1 VLSGDKVQAFP
12 TSSGHDPMRTAIKL
26 GYGIGQIGTG
36 VKNTAFSIFLFFYY
50 NQVLGVPGSLAGIAS
65 LLALLIDA
73 ITDPM
78 VGQMSDR
85 LKSRWGRRHPFM
97 LIGAAPFGLALYL
110 LFAPPAGLDEYGLFA
125 WLLGFAILVR
135 VLLTFFFVPHLSL
148 GAEIVR
154 DYHERTAL
162 IGYRMFFQMGGGLFV
177 SMVGLVIFF
186 PPSETF
192 ANGMLNAASYPG
204 FAVFAGILGTV
215 AMLWSIFATRS
226 TIPLLSDP
234 IVDPDA
240 AHPILGFIT
249 VFRTLKQFAF
259 RKLFLT
265 MLVFTTIV
273 GVTQTLIIYTG
284 TYLFGF
290 SPQQLAIA
298 AASPVLGVL
307 FGPLAIKK
315 MSQIYDKK
323 NSMIICLILGSIF
336 GFSTQTAFLFGI
348 LEPMSVEN
356 RLIFVFLM
364 NGVSQIF
371 FVGLYIVMDSM
382 LSDTID
388 QHELDTGR
396 REEGLFFSASSF
408 AQKASFGL
416 GALVAGIG
424 LDVIRFPKGADV
436 GDVPM
441 EILTDFAIFAGPL
454 MMILLVSSTLI
465 IRTYPIDQQEHT
477 RILQEIRGM
486 RVEGT

>member
-1 VLSGDKVQAFP
+1 
-12 TSSGHDPMRTAIKL
+12 
-26 GYGIGQIGTG
+26 
-36 VKNTAFSIFLFFYY
+36 
-50 NQVLGVPGSLAGIAS
+50 
-65 LLALLIDA
+65 
-73 ITDPM
+73 
-78 VGQMSDR
+78 
-85 LKSRWGRRHPFM
+85 
-97 LIGAAPFGLALYL
+97 
-110 LFAPPAGLDEYGLFA
+110 
-125 WLLGFAILVR
+125 
-135 VLLTFFFVPHLSL
+135 
-148 GAEIVR
+148 
-154 DYHERTAL
+154 
-162 IGYRMFFQMGGGLFV
+162 
-177 SMVGLVIFF
+177 MVGLVIFF

-204 FAVFAGILGTV
+204 FAVFAGVLGTV
-215 AMLWSIFATRS
+215 AMLWSVFATRS

-249 VFRTLKQFAF
+249 VFRTLRQFAF

-307 FGPLAIKK
+307 FGPLAVKQ

-441 EILTDFAIFAGPL
+441 EILTSFAIFAGPL

>member
-1 VLSGDKVQAFP
+1 
-12 TSSGHDPMRTAIKL
+12 MRTAIKL
-26 GYGIGQIGTG
+26 GYGVGQIGTG

-85 LKSRWGRRHPFM
+85 FKSRWGRRHPFM
-97 LIGAAPFGLALYL
+97 LVGALPFGAALYL
-110 LFAPPAGLDEYGLFA
+110 LFAPPAGLDELGLFG

-154 DYHERTAL
+154 DYHERTSL

-177 SMVGLVIFF
+177 SMVGLVVFF
-186 PPSETF
+186 PPSEAY

-204 FAVFAGILGTV
+204 FALFAGTLGTA
-215 AMLWSIFATRS
+215 AMLWSVFATRS

-234 IVDPDA
+234 IIDPDA
-240 AHPILGFIT
+240 MHPLLGFVT
-249 VFRTLKQFAF
+249 VFKTLRQFAF

-284 TYLFGF
+284 MYLFGF
-290 SPQQLAIA
+290 SPEQLAIA
-298 AASPVLGVL
+298 AASPILGVL
-307 FGPLAIKK
+307 FGPIAVKRL
-315 MSQIYDKK
+315 SQAYDKK
-323 NSMIICLILGSIF
+323 NSMIICIVWGSVF
-336 GFSTQTAFLFGI
+336 GFSTQTAFLVGI
-348 LEPMSVEN
+348 LEPMSIDQ
-356 RLIFVFLM
+356 RLLFVFLM

-424 LDVIRFPKGADV
+424 LDVIKFPKGAAV

-441 EILTDFAIFAGPL
+441 EILTNFALFAGPL
-454 MMILLVSSTLI
+454 MMVILVSSTLI
-465 IRTYPIDQQEHT
+465 IRSYPIDQREHT
-477 RILQEIRGM
+477 RILQAIHDMKLE
-486 RVEGT
+486 TT

>member
-1 VLSGDKVQAFP
+1 
-12 TSSGHDPMRTAIKL
+12 MRTAIKL

-307 FGPLAIKK
+307 FGPLAVKK

-336 GFSTQTAFLFGI
+336 GFSTQTAFHFGI

>member
-1 VLSGDKVQAFP
+1 
-12 TSSGHDPMRTAIKL
+12 MRTAIKL

-307 FGPLAIKK
+307 FGPLAVKK

>member
-1 VLSGDKVQAFP
+1 
-12 TSSGHDPMRTAIKL
+12 MKL

-50 NQVLGVPGSLAGIAS
+50 NQVLGVPGSLAGMAS

-85 LKSRWGRRHPFM
+85 FKSRWGRRHPFM
-97 LIGAAPFGLALYL
+97 LIGAAPFGVALYL
-110 LFAPPAGLDEYGLFA
+110 LFAPPAGLDEPGLFA

-177 SMVGLVIFF
+177 SMVGLIIFF
-186 PPSETF
+186 PPSEAY

-204 FAVFAGILGTV
+204 FAVFAGTLGTL
-215 AMLWSIFATRS
+215 AMLWSILATRS
-226 TIPLLSDP
+226 TIPMLSDP
-234 IVDPDA
+234 IPNPDA
-240 AHPILGFIT
+240 VHPVWGFVT
-249 VFRTLKQFAF
+249 VFQTLRQFAF

-290 SPQQLAIA
+290 SPDQLAIA
-298 AASPVLGVL
+298 AASPILGVL
-307 FGPLAIKK
+307 LGPPAVKQ
-315 MSQIYDKK
+315 MSQVFDKK
-323 NSMIICLILGSIF
+323 KSMMLCLFWGSVF
-336 GFSTQTAFLFGI
+336 GFSTQTAFLLGI
-348 LEPMSVEN
+348 LEPMSVDA
-356 RLIFVFLM
+356 RLTFVFLM

-371 FVGLYIVMDSM
+371 FVGLYIIMDSM

-408 AQKASFGL
+408 AQKASFGF

-424 LDVIRFPKGADV
+424 LDVIEFPKGAAV
-436 GDVPM
+436 GDVPAD
-441 EILTDFAIFAGPL
+441 ILVDFAVFAGPM
-454 MMILLVSSTLI
+454 MMIVLLSSALI
-465 IRTYPIDQQEHT
+465 IRTYPIDQNEHS
-477 RILQEIRGM
+477 RILQAIHDMKPES
-486 RVEGT
+486 T

>member
-1 VLSGDKVQAFP
+1 
-12 TSSGHDPMRTAIKL
+12 MRTALKL

-65 LLALLIDA
+65 LLALIIDA

-85 LKSRWGRRHPFM
+85 FKSRWGRRHPFM
-97 LIGAAPFGLALYL
+97 LVGALPFGLAMYL
-110 LFAPPAGLDEYGLFA
+110 LFAPPAGLDVYGLFA

-186 PPSETF
+186 PPSEAY

-204 FAVFAGILGTV
+204 FAVFAGVLGTV
-215 AMLWSIFATRS
+215 AMLWSIVATRS

-234 IVDPDA
+234 VIDPDA
-240 AHPILGFIT
+240 MHPLLGFVT
-249 VFRTLKQFAF
+249 VFKTLRQFAF

-290 SPQQLAIA
+290 SPEQLAIA
-298 AASPVLGVL
+298 AASPILGVL
-307 FGPLAIKK
+307 FGPIAVKRL
-315 MSQIYDKK
+315 SQTYDKK
-323 NSMIICLILGSIF
+323 NSMMICIVWGSVF
-336 GFSTQTAFLFGI
+336 GFSTQIAFLLGI
-348 LEPMSVEN
+348 LEPMSVDQ
-356 RLIFVFLM
+356 RLIFVFIM

-371 FVGLYIVMDSM
+371 FVGLYIIMDSM

-424 LDVIRFPKGADV
+424 LDVIRFPKGAAVDE
-436 GDVPM
+436 VPM
-441 EILTDFAIFAGPL
+441 NILTDFALFAGPL
-454 MMILLVSSTLI
+454 LMVVLISSTLI
-465 IRTYPIDQQEHT
+465 IRSYPIDQNEHT
-477 RILQEIRGM
+477 RILQAIHAMKLES
-486 RVEGT
+486 T

>member
-1 VLSGDKVQAFP
+1 
-12 TSSGHDPMRTAIKL
+12 MRTAIKL

-97 LIGAAPFGLALYL
+97 LIGAAPFGIALYL

-307 FGPLAIKK
+307 FGPLAVKK

-388 QHELDTGR
+388 RHELDTGR

>member
-1 VLSGDKVQAFP
+1 
-12 TSSGHDPMRTAIKL
+12 
-26 GYGIGQIGTG
+26 
-36 VKNTAFSIFLFFYY
+36 
-50 NQVLGVPGSLAGIAS
+50 
-65 LLALLIDA
+65 
-73 ITDPM
+73 M

-85 LKSRWGRRHPFM
+85 FKSRWGRRHPFM
-97 LIGAAPFGLALYL
+97 MVGAIPFGFALYL

-162 IGYRMFFQMGGGLFV
+162 IGYRMFFQMGGGLFL

-186 PPSETF
+186 PPSDAY

-204 FAVFAGILGTV
+204 FAIFAGTLGTV

-226 TIPLLSDP
+226 TIPLLSEP
-234 IVDPDA
+234 ILDPDA
-240 AHPILGFIT
+240 VTPMLGFVT
-249 VFRTLKQFAF
+249 VFQTLRQFAF

-290 SPQQLAIA
+290 SPEQLAIA
-298 AASPVLGVL
+298 AASPILGVL
-307 FGPLAIKK
+307 LGPLAVKR
-315 MSQIYDKK
+315 MSRTYDKK
-323 NSMIICLILGSIF
+323 KSMIICLFWGSAF

-348 LEPMSVEN
+348 LEPMSVDG
-356 RLIFVFLM
+356 RLVFVFLM

-371 FVGLYIVMDSM
+371 FVGLYIIMDSM

-424 LDVIRFPKGADV
+424 LDVIKFPKGAAV
-436 GDVPM
+436 GAVPI
-441 EILTDFAIFAGPL
+441 EILTNFAIFAGPL
-454 MMILLVSSTLI
+454 MMIVLISSALI
-465 IRTYPIDQQEHT
+465 IRPYPIDQDEHA
-477 RILQEIRGM
+477 RITQAIRDM
-486 RVEGT
+486 KVETV